1 LYKMVQIVWNTI
13 HPTNMVHS
21 AKQTPTTVPVPVTG
35 KSRSKSKSKSISQKR
50 SPHEIR
56 IDKVRRANR
65 VAAELMRLLEVRTK
79 LDAKIVSIQRREEK
93 GMNVLVLHDTKH
105 TAQA

>member
-1 LYKMVQIVWNTI
+1 MVQIVWNTI

-35 KSRSKSKSKSISQKR
+35 KSKSKSISQKR

-65 VAAELMRLLEVRTK
+65 IAAELMRLLEVRTK